1 MGEPVRI
8 TDLARTM
15 IALSGMTEKTHDNPH
30 GDVEISYVGLRP
42 GEKLHEELFIGQSV
56 TETIHPQIKMALERS
71 IPLKE
76 LQPKLHQLDAALE
89 AHDSQAV
96 RTLLIRILELDYSE
110 AGAESEDVAAALY
123 PVSVS
128 TIENPCRVRSEP
140 VRSAQP
146 GKSRFAPGNPACVP
160 IVPRTNRM
168 PAARRKS

>member
-1 MGEPVRI
+1 VFVLDMGEPVRI

-15 IALSGMTEKTHDNPH
+15 IALSGMTEKTQDNPH

-128 TIENPCRVRSEP
+128 TN
-140 VRSAQP
+140 
-146 GKSRFAPGNPACVP
+146 
-160 IVPRTNRM
+160 
-168 PAARRKS
+168 